1 MLRHTALIVIAI
13 AAVPQT
19 AVAQKRITVEG
30 GKQDITCPFGQ
41 RHVCRKLI
49 EDAATRYCIAL
60 KYKSGWPARMTQLG
74 EVWTLIAVTC
84 E

>member
-1 MLRHTALIVIAI
+1 VLAI
-13 AAVPQT
+13 ATVAPA

-49 EDAATRYCIAL
+49 EDAATRYCNGL
-60 KYKSGWPARMTQLG
+60 NYKSGWPARMTQLG